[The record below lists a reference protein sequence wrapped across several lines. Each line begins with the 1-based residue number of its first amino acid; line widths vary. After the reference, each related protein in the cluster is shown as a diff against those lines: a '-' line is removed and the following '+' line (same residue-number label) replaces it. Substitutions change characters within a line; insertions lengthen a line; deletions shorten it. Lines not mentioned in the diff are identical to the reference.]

1 VASVLSVS
9 TMPVKLVT
17 QLVLAVLHVPA
28 QIEINVSL
36 ISVMKVSART
46 ATQIQTS
53 TDVSET
59 LAPLTNNA
67 ILKIV
72 KMESA
77 KTCCRTLLHLRIM
90 ILMETI
96 PSLSSI
102 LMDGISGSSH
112 LSSY

>member
-1 VASVLSVS
+1 MASVLSVC

-17 QLVLAVLHVPA
+17 QLILAVPRVFE
-28 QIEINVSL
+28 QIDLNAYL

-46 ATQIQTS
+46 AMQIQTC
-53 TDVSET
+53 TDMSET
-59 LAPLTNNA
+59 LAPPTLNA
-67 ILKIV
+67 ILKTA

-77 KTCCRTLLHLRIM
+77 KACYRILPQFRPT
-90 ILMETI
+90 IPMETI

-102 LMDGISGSSH
+102 LMDGISGSSL